1 MRISRA
7 KSWSEK
13 AIALFEAYP
22 WSGERERES
31 ALRETELVS
40 FSDTVEVED
49 LPLRVRSQSIRASK
63 KSSFVEAVTAAE
75 WKGESLD
82 EAVEALEKNIL
93 FQVLEQNDH
102 NVTATAR
109 QLKTTARIVS
119 YKSKKYGL
127 IAQTKKGKNNHVNL

>member
-1 MRISRA
+1 MRTSRA

-13 AIALFEAYP
+13 AIELFEAYP

-40 FSDTVEVED
+40 FGDTVEVED
-49 LPLRVRSQSIRASK
+49 LPLRVRSEMARASK
-63 KSSFVEAVTAAE
+63 KYSFLEALSEAK
-75 WKGESLD
+75 WKGEALD
-82 EAVEALEKNIL
+82 DAVEALERNIL
-93 FQVLEQNDH
+93 FQALEKNSW

-109 QLKTTARIVS
+109 DLKTTARIVS

-127 IAQTKKGKNNHVNL
+127 LVINNK